1 MTSLIH
7 IQPFPGETVY
17 SLVSRYHLL
26 SGNANESASYSA
38 LYSSRRARI
47 NAYLPSHLQRTGHY
61 FGLSPEALL
70 WNHTLYPLFA
80 SFITPKRAQ
89 ELKRAM
95 FLNFGSHVGEKAG
108 LPQSKLKFTTGH
120 KHCPVCLAEDLKQIG
135 VGYFRNSHQLPGV
148 NACPTHESQLFCTAI
163 SDFSLDRSLILP
175 RSDMNA
181 LPADNASVELSRFG
195 ASVVQQLQTRQLLPD
210 YRRAYRIQL
219 NKKGL
224 LTKNGNVRIRR
235 VIPALKTHWATLEKT
250 YTHQFE
256 CPDQLLKFEFVGPLL
271 RAKTHFPTHP
281 IKHLLFAEWL
291 FDGDANLFWDAD
303 EEEQL
308 ILPGFG
314 MPTAGNSHTH
324 RDDFFSKRETRRRS
338 ICNYMEKHPFA
349 IRKDIKAAKNADFFW
364 LYHND
369 RDWLETQLPS
379 PMPPQRPEKNW
390 HALDEQVCEIIN
402 EQIPLLSRPI
412 SVSELDILLGGHRWL
427 TKFIDKLPL
436 TRGVIKAELV
446 NGTLKT
452 AVKPTNT

>member
-1 MTSLIH
+1 MTCSIH
-7 IQPFPGETVY
+7 IQPLPEETVY
-17 SLVSRYHLL
+17 SLISRYHLL

-38 LYSSRRARI
+38 LYSSNRARI
-47 NAYLPSHLQRTGHY
+47 NAYLPSQLQRTGHY
-61 FGLSPEALL
+61 FGLRPEALL

-80 SFITPKRAQ
+80 SFITPERAQ

-120 KHCPVCLAEDLKQIG
+120 KHCPVCLSEDLKQIG

-175 RSDMNA
+175 HSDVSP
-181 LPADNASVELSRFG
+181 LPADNASVKLSRFG
-195 ASVVQQLQTRQLLPD
+195 ASVVQQLQIRQRFPD

-224 LTKNGNVRIRR
+224 LTKNGNVRIRK
-235 VIPALKTHWATLEKT
+235 VTPALKTHWATLEKT
-250 YTHQFE
+250 YAHQFE
-256 CPDQLLKFEFVGPLL
+256 CPHQLLTFEFVGPLL
-271 RAKTHFPTHP
+271 RAKTHYPTHP

-291 FDGDANLFWDAD
+291 FDGDANFFWDAD

-314 MPTAGNSHTH
+314 VPTVGNSHTH
-324 RDDFFSKRETRRRS
+324 RDDFFSNRETRRRS
-338 ICNYMEKHPFA
+338 ICDYMDGHPFA
-349 IRKDIKAAKNADFFW
+349 IRKDIKAARNADFFW

-369 RDWLETQLPS
+369 RDWLEKQLPS
-379 PMPPQRPEKNW
+379 PMPPRRPEKNW
-390 HALDEQVCEIIN
+390 HALDDKVCEMVH
-402 EQIPLLSRPI
+402 EQTLQLSKPM
-412 SVSELDILLGGHRWL
+412 SVSELDTLLGGHRWL
-427 TKFIDKLPL
+427 TKFLGNLPKTHNL
-436 TRGVIKAELV
+436 IEDQVAK
-446 NGTLKT
+446 GTLKK
-452 AVKPTNT
+452 VGQSK

>member
-1 MTSLIH
+1 MTSSIH

-26 SGNANESASYSA
+26 SGNVDESASYSA
-38 LYSSRRARI
+38 LYSSNRARI
-47 NAYLPSHLQRTGHY
+47 NAYLPSQLEKTGHY
-61 FGLSPEALL
+61 FGLPPEALL

-80 SFITPKRAQ
+80 SFITPRRAQ

-120 KHCPVCLAEDLKQIG
+120 KHCPMCLAEDVNQIG

-148 NACPTHESQLFCTAI
+148 NACPTHASQLFCTAI

-175 RSDMNA
+175 RSHMNVI
-181 LPADNASVELSRFG
+181 PAENASVKLSRFG
-195 ASVVQQLQTRQLLPD
+195 ASVVQQLQTRQRFPD

-224 LTKNGNVRIRR
+224 LTKNGNVRMRR
-235 VIPALKTHWATLEKT
+235 VIPALKAHWATLEKT
-250 YTHQFE
+250 YNHNQLE
-256 CPDQLLKFEFVGPLL
+256 YPDQLLTFEFVGPLL
-271 RAKTHFPTHP
+271 RAKTHYPAHP

-314 MPTAGNSHTH
+314 VPTAGKSHTH

-338 ICNYMEKHPFA
+338 IRDYMEKHPFA
-349 IRKDIKAAKNADFFW
+349 IRKDIKAARNADFFW

-369 RDWLETQLPS
+369 RDWLEQQLPS

-390 HALDEQVCEIIN
+390 HALDEAVCEMIQERIL
-402 EQIPLLSRPI
+402 QLSEPI

-427 TKFIDKLPL
+427 TKFLGNLPKTQNL
-436 TRGVIKAELV
+436 IKDQVAE
-446 NGTLKT
+446 GTLKK
-452 AVKPTNT
+452 VGQPT